1 MEKLSIEGLTY
12 IFNELRTDNKSLY
25 SCLLINKEWCRLV
38 VPILWERYPY
48 SNCEESQ
55 KKYCNTI
62 LSCLP
67 TSSKQ
72 LLIDNYISL
81 PSTILSE
88 PLTFNYVSFCKFLSD
103 DIIDKI
109 VNFVFEG
116 QALNVNF
123 SKNYLLSQEIYKLFI
138 RQCEG
143 IKRLEWKNFLP
154 LSSFSETSTKCFSQ
168 LHDLYIDL
176 SHVTSNNINDMAQIC
191 KNLNVLYVDCYSQGI
206 PGLTSLINAQ
216 INLKEIILKFRT
228 KERLCEELDEAL
240 ARKGCTI
247 NNITLFCS
255 VGVISHSFLTSLVNL
270 KRLSICYRLK
280 SYEGIEEFKKYLA
293 NTIFPDLRSLIIN
306 DDSSCFK
313 ELAMLIE
320 KTKGNIS
327 DVSIKTLDI
336 SVENTGM
343 LLKAISNHCPKIE
356 QLTTHLGPNDLIYVR
371 SLLMNCK
378 ILVRLS
384 LDSLG
389 SCNENYGIGDEL
401 LDILTKFSLKTLTH
415 ITINGNLV
423 YSIDAFE
430 KFFESCRGRKL
441 IYFNING
448 KRTIIEKYKDIFK
461 KYYEEGIITGS
472 NIILIF

>member
-55 KKYCNTI
+55 EKYCNTI

-88 PLTFNYVSFCKFLSD
+88 PLTFNYVGFCKFLSN

-109 VNFVFEG
+109 MNFVFEG

-138 RQCEG
+138 RQCE
-143 IKRLEWKNFLP
+143 EA
-154 LSSFSETSTKCFSQ
+154 STKCFSQ

-176 SHVTSNNINDMAQIC
+176 SYVTSNNINDMAQIC

-216 INLKEIILKFRT
+216 RNLKEIILKFRT
-228 KERLCEELDEAL
+228 KERL
-240 ARKGCTI
+240 
-247 NNITLFCS
+247 
-255 VGVISHSFLTSLVNL
+255 
-270 KRLSICYRLK
+270 SICYKLK

-441 IYFNING
+441 LYFNING

-461 KYYEEGIITGS
+461 KYYEEEDS
-472 NIILIF
+472 SF